1 MYRKKLMR
9 ACLMGTLVVSMA
21 ASNVAPYAPLAATT
35 VQAAGNTKVNV
46 VFVDENGNN
55 VGGGDQWVDE
65 DSDGIFNYSE
75 LELPE
80 GYELNGGGE
89 TFTGE
94 ASYTIS
100 VKKTAT
106 KVNVVFIDE
115 NGDNVGGGDQW
126 VDKDGDGI
134 FNYSELELPEGYELN
149 GGGETF
155 TGEASYTISVKKV
168 QTATKVNVVFIDEN
182 GNNVGGG
189 DQWVDKDGDGIFNY
203 SELELPEGYELNGG
217 GETFTGEASY
227 TVSVKKTEVEAVLT
241 VTFETT
247 DNEVVGKVTP
257 EPKKAPAGELVDY
270 VLAEDFDLPEGYK
283 LAEGVDQITTIQIPA
298 GSTGG
303 HTMIVEKV
311 TTGTMINVTFV
322 DAAGNSHG
330 GGDVIVDTDGDGI
343 FKLDELNE
351 IVPEGYKLTLSGDQF
366 VSDYEGKS
374 TALTVE
380 KIQKGTIINV
390 VFEDRQ
396 DNNLGG
402 GDYLVDED
410 GDGVA
415 NYSEL
420 DLPAGYKLIETGD
433 FFVKDAADG
442 MTVVLDRDGSAI
454 IHVVFKSEGGKNLG
468 GGDYFV
474 DEDGDGVFNYSELD
488 LPVGYELIVT
498 GDEFVDTD
506 KTYEIT
512 LHKINA
518 GTIINV
524 VFVDEEGNNLGGG
537 DYFVDMDDDG
547 IANFSELDVPEGYKL
562 VVTGDFFVADY
573 TGQTNEIKVE
583 KIQKGTIINVVFED
597 RQGNNLGGGDY
608 LVDEDGDGVANYS
621 ELDLPAGYKLIET
634 GDFFVKDAA
643 DGMTVVLDRDG
654 SAIIHVVFKS
664 EGGKNLGG
672 GDYFVDE
679 DGDGVFNYSELDL
692 PVGYELIVTGDEFV
706 DTDKTYEITL
716 HKINAGTIINVV
728 FVDEE
733 GNNLGGGDY
742 FVDMDDDGIANFSE
756 LDVPEGYKLVVT
768 GDFFVADY
776 TGQTNEIKVEKIQKG
791 TIINVVFEDRQGNN
805 LGGGDYLVDEDGD
818 GVANYS
824 ELDLPAGYK
833 LIETGD
839 FFVKDAA
846 DGMTVVLD
854 RDGSAIIHVV
864 FKSEGGK
871 NLGGGDYF
879 VDEDGDGVFNYSE
892 LDLPVGYE
900 LIVTGDEFVDTD
912 KTYEITLHKI
922 NAGTIINVVFVDEEG
937 NNLGGG
943 DYFVDMDDDGIANFS
958 ELDVP
963 EGYKLVVTGDFFVA
977 DYTGQTNEIKVEK
990 IQKGTIIN
998 VVFEDRQGNNLGGGD
1013 YLVDE
1018 DGDGVANYSEL
1029 DLPAGYKL
1037 IETGDFFV
1045 KDAADGMTVVL
1056 DRDGSAIIHVVFK
1069 SEGGKNLGGGDYFVD
1084 EDGDGVFN
1092 YSELDLPVGYELIV
1106 TGDEFV
1112 DTDKTYEITLHKI
1125 NAGTIIDV
1133 VFVDEEGN
1141 NLGGGD
1147 YFVDMDDDGIANF
1160 SELTLPEGYELIVTG
1175 DFFVDE
1181 YVGHSNTIVL
1191 KKIEVI
1197 RDASLRVTF
1206 ETTDGKKVWATK
1218 MMTKEGVE
1226 GEDVVFSLGEDFHL
1240 PLFFKLA
1247 EGVDQI
1253 TDITI
1258 PAGSVGGHT
1267 MIVEPIFDVRL
1278 PKLQL
1283 HLKQ

>member
-1 MYRKKLMR
+1 
-9 ACLMGTLVVSMA
+9 MGTLVVSMA

-35 VQAAGNTKVNV
+35 VQAATGTKVNV
-46 VFVDENGNN
+46 VFVDENGNTIKEET
-55 VGGGDQWVDE
+55 QTVDE
-65 DSDGIFNYSE
+65 DGDGMFKFSE
-75 LELPE
+75 LTLPD
-80 GYELNGGGE
+80 GYELNGGGDQ
-89 TFTGE
+89 FTGE
-94 ASYTIS
+94 ESYEVPVTETLKAAYVTI
-100 VKKTAT
+100 
-106 KVNVVFIDE
+106 
-115 NGDNVGGGDQW
+115 
-126 VDKDGDGI
+126 
-134 FNYSELELPEGYELN
+134 
-149 GGGETF
+149 
-155 TGEASYTISVKKV
+155 
-168 QTATKVNVVFIDEN
+168 
-182 GNNVGGG
+182 
-189 DQWVDKDGDGIFNY
+189 
-203 SELELPEGYELNGG
+203 
-217 GETFTGEASY
+217 
-227 TVSVKKTEVEAVLT
+227 
-241 VTFETT
+241 TFETK
-247 DNEVVGKVTP
+247 DGEVIEKVTP
-257 EPKKAPAGELVDY
+257 TPKKAPAGEIVYY
-270 VLAEDFDLPEGYK
+270 VLGEDFDLPEGYK
-283 LAEGVDQITTIQIPA
+283 LAEGMMTTIEFPA
-298 GSTGG
+298 GSVGG
-303 HTMIVEKV
+303 PTLIVEKIQ
-311 TTGTMINVTFV
+311 TGTQINVTFV
-322 DAAGNSHG
+322 DAAGNNVG
-330 GGDVIVDTDGDGI
+330 GGDVVVDEDGDGI
-343 FKLDELNE
+343 FKYDELNE
-351 IVPEGYKLTLSGDQF
+351 IVPDGYKLTAGGDQF
-366 VSDYEGKS
+366 VSDYAGEGKS
-374 TALTVE
+374 TKVTVE
-380 KIQKGTIINV
+380 KIQKGTQINV
-390 VFEDRQ
+390 TFVDAAGT
-396 DNNLGG
+396 NVGG
-402 GDYLVDED
+402 GDVLVDAD
-410 GDGVA
+410 GDG
-415 NYSEL
+415 
-420 DLPAGYKLIETGD
+420 I
-433 FFVKDAADG
+433 F
-442 MTVVLDRDGSAI
+442 
-454 IHVVFKSEGGKNLG
+454 NLNE
-468 GGDYFV
+468 V
-474 DEDGDGVFNYSELD
+474 SSIL
-488 LPVGYELIVT
+488 
-498 GDEFVDTD
+498 
-506 KTYEIT
+506 
-512 LHKINA
+512 
-518 GTIINV
+518 
-524 VFVDEEGNNLGGG
+524 
-537 DYFVDMDDDG
+537 
-547 IANFSELDVPEGYKL
+547 PEGYKL
-562 VVTGDFFVADY
+562 VLGGDQFVSDY
-573 TGQTNEIKVE
+573 AGEGKSTELTVE

-958 ELDVP
+958 EL
-963 EGYKLVVTGDFFVA
+963 
-977 DYTGQTNEIKVEK
+977 
-990 IQKGTIIN
+990 
-998 VVFEDRQGNNLGGGD
+998 
-1013 YLVDE
+1013 
-1018 DGDGVANYSEL
+1018 
-1029 DLPAGYKL
+1029 
-1037 IETGDFFV
+1037 
-1045 KDAADGMTVVL
+1045 
-1056 DRDGSAIIHVVFK
+1056 
-1069 SEGGKNLGGGDYFVD
+1069 
-1084 EDGDGVFN
+1084 
-1092 YSELDLPVGYELIV
+1092 
-1106 TGDEFV
+1106 
-1112 DTDKTYEITLHKI
+1112 
-1125 NAGTIIDV
+1125 
-1133 VFVDEEGN
+1133 
-1141 NLGGGD
+1141 
-1147 YFVDMDDDGIANF
+1147 
-1160 SELTLPEGYELIVTG
+1160 TLPEGYELIVTG

>member
-21 ASNVAPYAPLAATT
+21 ASNVAPYAPLAATKVEAKET
-35 VQAAGNTKVNV
+35 QSVGVNYWDIENDVQAGEGKVTVDADATQVNTSALTDVPNGYEIASTGDITINDGWIWVEVKPVATTQEIGVNYWDVENNKQAGEGKVT
-46 VFVDENGNN
+46 VDAGANN
-55 VGGGDQWVDE
+55 VNTSALTDVPEGYEISRTGDVQINDGWIFVEVRPAAEETVEIGVNYWDVENNKQAGEGKVTVDA
-65 DSDGIFNYSE
+65 DAYNVNTSALTDI
-75 LELPE
+75 PE
-80 GYELNGGGE
+80 GYEL
-89 TFTGE
+89 
-94 ASYTIS
+94 
-100 VKKTAT
+100 
-106 KVNVVFIDE
+106 VNV
-115 NGDNVGGGDQW
+115 
-126 VDKDGDGI
+126 
-134 FNYSELELPEGYELN
+134 
-149 GGGETF
+149 
-155 TGEASYTISVKKV
+155 
-168 QTATKVNVVFIDEN
+168 
-182 GNNVGGG
+182 
-189 DQWVDKDGDGIFNY
+189 
-203 SELELPEGYELNGG
+203 
-217 GETFTGEASY
+217 
-227 TVSVKKTEVEAVLT
+227 
-241 VTFETT
+241 
-247 DNEVVGKVTP
+247 
-257 EPKKAPAGELVDY
+257 
-270 VLAEDFDLPEGYK
+270 
-283 LAEGVDQITTIQIPA
+283 
-298 GSTGG
+298 
-303 HTMIVEKV
+303 
-311 TTGTMINVTFV
+311 
-322 DAAGNSHG
+322 
-330 GGDVIVDTDGDGI
+330 GDVTINDGWI
-343 FKLDELNE
+343 YVEVKPVKAE
-351 IVPEGYKLTLSGDQF
+351 
-366 VSDYEGKS
+366 S
-374 TALTVE
+374 T
-380 KIQKGTIINV
+380 
-390 VFEDRQ
+390 
-396 DNNLGG
+396 
-402 GDYLVDED
+402 
-410 GDGVA
+410 
-415 NYSEL
+415 
-420 DLPAGYKLIETGD
+420 
-433 FFVKDAADG
+433 
-442 MTVVLDRDGSAI
+442 I
-454 IHVVFKSEGGKNLG
+454 IHVTFKSEGGKDLG

-474 DEDGDGVFNYSELD
+474 DADGDGVFNYSELT
-488 LPVGYELIVT
+488 LQEGYELIET
-498 GDEFVDTD
+498 GDTFVDTD

-512 LHKINA
+512 LHKTNP

-524 VFVDEEGNNLGGG
+524 VYVDENGNNLGGG

-958 ELDVP
+958 EL
-963 EGYKLVVTGDFFVA
+963 
-977 DYTGQTNEIKVEK
+977 
-990 IQKGTIIN
+990 
-998 VVFEDRQGNNLGGGD
+998 
-1013 YLVDE
+1013 
-1018 DGDGVANYSEL
+1018 
-1029 DLPAGYKL
+1029 
-1037 IETGDFFV
+1037 
-1045 KDAADGMTVVL
+1045 
-1056 DRDGSAIIHVVFK
+1056 
-1069 SEGGKNLGGGDYFVD
+1069 
-1084 EDGDGVFN
+1084 
-1092 YSELDLPVGYELIV
+1092 
-1106 TGDEFV
+1106 
-1112 DTDKTYEITLHKI
+1112 
-1125 NAGTIIDV
+1125 
-1133 VFVDEEGN
+1133 
-1141 NLGGGD
+1141 
-1147 YFVDMDDDGIANF
+1147 
-1160 SELTLPEGYELIVTG
+1160 TLPEGYELIVTG

>member
-1 MYRKKLMR
+1 MQVVVEKKDVP
-9 ACLMGTLVVSMA
+9 VVTKTVGV
-21 ASNVAPYAPLAATT
+21 NYWDVKND
-35 VQAAGNTKVNV
+35 VQAGEGEVTVAA
-46 VFVDENGNN
+46 DANN
-55 VGGGDQWVDE
+55 VNTSTLTD
-65 DSDGIFNYSE
+65 I
-75 LELPE
+75 PE
-80 GYELNGGGE
+80 GYELVSTGDVEINDGWIWVEVKPVATTQEVGVNYWDIVNNTQAGE
-89 TFTGE
+89 G
-94 ASYTIS
+94 
-100 VKKTAT
+100 
-106 KVNVVFIDE
+106 KVTVAADANNVNTSALTDI
-115 NGDNVGGGDQW
+115 
-126 VDKDGDGI
+126 
-134 FNYSELELPEGYELN
+134 PEGYELTVSGDITIN
-149 GGGETF
+149 DGWIWVEVKPVATTQEIGVNYWDVENDVQAGEGKVTVAADAYNVN
-155 TGEASYTISVKKV
+155 TSVL
-168 QTATKVNVVFIDEN
+168 TDI
-182 GNNVGGG
+182 
-189 DQWVDKDGDGIFNY
+189 
-203 SELELPEGYELNGG
+203 PEGYELASTGDIKINDGWIYVEVRPAAEKTVEIG
-217 GETFTGEASY
+217 VNYWDVENNKQAGE
-227 TVSVKKTEVEAVLT
+227 
-241 VTFETT
+241 
-247 DNEVVGKVTP
+247 GKVT
-257 EPKKAPAGELVDY
+257 
-270 VLAEDFDLPEGYK
+270 
-283 LAEGVDQITTIQIPA
+283 
-298 GSTGG
+298 
-303 HTMIVEKV
+303 
-311 TTGTMINVTFV
+311 V
-322 DAAGNSHG
+322 DAGANNVNTSAL
-330 GGDVIVDTDGDGI
+330 TD
-343 FKLDELNE
+343 
-351 IVPEGYKLTLSGDQF
+351 VPEGYELVNVGD
-366 VSDYEGKS
+366 VTINDGWIYVEVKPVKAES
-374 TALTVE
+374 T
-380 KIQKGTIINV
+380 
-390 VFEDRQ
+390 
-396 DNNLGG
+396 
-402 GDYLVDED
+402 
-410 GDGVA
+410 
-415 NYSEL
+415 
-420 DLPAGYKLIETGD
+420 
-433 FFVKDAADG
+433 
-442 MTVVLDRDGSAI
+442 I
-454 IHVVFKSEGGKNLG
+454 IHVTFKSEGGKDLG

-474 DEDGDGVFNYSELD
+474 DADGDGVFNYSELT
-488 LPVGYELIVT
+488 LPEGYELIET
-498 GDEFVDTD
+498 GDTFVDTD

-512 LHKINA
+512 LHKTNP

-524 VFVDEEGNNLGGG
+524 VYVDENGNNLGGG

-958 ELDVP
+958 EL
-963 EGYKLVVTGDFFVA
+963 
-977 DYTGQTNEIKVEK
+977 
-990 IQKGTIIN
+990 
-998 VVFEDRQGNNLGGGD
+998 
-1013 YLVDE
+1013 
-1018 DGDGVANYSEL
+1018 
-1029 DLPAGYKL
+1029 
-1037 IETGDFFV
+1037 
-1045 KDAADGMTVVL
+1045 
-1056 DRDGSAIIHVVFK
+1056 
-1069 SEGGKNLGGGDYFVD
+1069 
-1084 EDGDGVFN
+1084 
-1092 YSELDLPVGYELIV
+1092 
-1106 TGDEFV
+1106 
-1112 DTDKTYEITLHKI
+1112 
-1125 NAGTIIDV
+1125 
-1133 VFVDEEGN
+1133 
-1141 NLGGGD
+1141 
-1147 YFVDMDDDGIANF
+1147 
-1160 SELTLPEGYELIVTG
+1160 TLPEGYELIVTG

>member
-1 MYRKKLMR
+1 MQT
-9 ACLMGTLVVSMA
+9 A
-21 ASNVAPYAPLAATT
+21 
-35 VQAAGNTKVNV
+35 TKVNV
-46 VFVDENGNN
+46 VFVDENG
-55 VGGGDQWVDE
+55 D
-65 DSDGIFNYSE
+65 
-75 LELPE
+75 
-80 GYELNGGGE
+80 
-89 TFTGE
+89 
-94 ASYTIS
+94 
-100 VKKTAT
+100 
-106 KVNVVFIDE
+106 
-115 NGDNVGGGDQW
+115 
-126 VDKDGDGI
+126 
-134 FNYSELELPEGYELN
+134 
-149 GGGETF
+149 
-155 TGEASYTISVKKV
+155 
-168 QTATKVNVVFIDEN
+168 
-182 GNNVGGG
+182 NVGGG

-396 DNNLGG
+396 GNNLGG

-474 DEDGDGVFNYSELD
+474 DEDGDGVFNYSELT
-488 LPVGYELIVT
+488 LPEGYELIET
-498 GDEFVDTD
+498 GDTFVDTD

-512 LHKINA
+512 LHKTNP

-524 VFVDEEGNNLGGG
+524 VYVDENGNNVGGG

-756 LDVPEGYKLVVT
+756 L
-768 GDFFVADY
+768 
-776 TGQTNEIKVEKIQKG
+776 
-791 TIINVVFEDRQGNN
+791 
-805 LGGGDYLVDEDGD
+805 
-818 GVANYS
+818 
-824 ELDLPAGYK
+824 
-833 LIETGD
+833 
-839 FFVKDAA
+839 
-846 DGMTVVLD
+846 
-854 RDGSAIIHVV
+854 
-864 FKSEGGK
+864 
-871 NLGGGDYF
+871 
-879 VDEDGDGVFNYSE
+879 
-892 LDLPVGYE
+892 
-900 LIVTGDEFVDTD
+900 
-912 KTYEITLHKI
+912 
-922 NAGTIINVVFVDEEG
+922 
-937 NNLGGG
+937 
-943 DYFVDMDDDGIANFS
+943 
-958 ELDVP
+958 
-963 EGYKLVVTGDFFVA
+963 
-977 DYTGQTNEIKVEK
+977 
-990 IQKGTIIN
+990 
-998 VVFEDRQGNNLGGGD
+998 
-1013 YLVDE
+1013 
-1018 DGDGVANYSEL
+1018 
-1029 DLPAGYKL
+1029 
-1037 IETGDFFV
+1037 
-1045 KDAADGMTVVL
+1045 
-1056 DRDGSAIIHVVFK
+1056 
-1069 SEGGKNLGGGDYFVD
+1069 
-1084 EDGDGVFN
+1084 
-1092 YSELDLPVGYELIV
+1092 
-1106 TGDEFV
+1106 
-1112 DTDKTYEITLHKI
+1112 
-1125 NAGTIIDV
+1125 
-1133 VFVDEEGN
+1133 
-1141 NLGGGD
+1141 
-1147 YFVDMDDDGIANF
+1147 
-1160 SELTLPEGYELIVTG
+1160 TLPEGYELIVTG

>member
-1 MYRKKLMR
+1 MDADAY
-9 ACLMGTLVVSMA
+9 
-21 ASNVAPYAPLAATT
+21 NV
-35 VQAAGNTKVNV
+35 NTSALT
-46 VFVDENGNN
+46 D
-55 VGGGDQWVDE
+55 
-65 DSDGIFNYSE
+65 I
-75 LELPE
+75 PE
-80 GYELNGGGE
+80 GYEL
-89 TFTGE
+89 
-94 ASYTIS
+94 
-100 VKKTAT
+100 
-106 KVNVVFIDE
+106 VNV
-115 NGDNVGGGDQW
+115 
-126 VDKDGDGI
+126 
-134 FNYSELELPEGYELN
+134 
-149 GGGETF
+149 
-155 TGEASYTISVKKV
+155 
-168 QTATKVNVVFIDEN
+168 
-182 GNNVGGG
+182 
-189 DQWVDKDGDGIFNY
+189 
-203 SELELPEGYELNGG
+203 
-217 GETFTGEASY
+217 
-227 TVSVKKTEVEAVLT
+227 
-241 VTFETT
+241 
-247 DNEVVGKVTP
+247 
-257 EPKKAPAGELVDY
+257 
-270 VLAEDFDLPEGYK
+270 
-283 LAEGVDQITTIQIPA
+283 
-298 GSTGG
+298 
-303 HTMIVEKV
+303 
-311 TTGTMINVTFV
+311 
-322 DAAGNSHG
+322 
-330 GGDVIVDTDGDGI
+330 GDVTINDGWI
-343 FKLDELNE
+343 YVEVKPVKAE
-351 IVPEGYKLTLSGDQF
+351 
-366 VSDYEGKS
+366 S
-374 TALTVE
+374 T
-380 KIQKGTIINV
+380 
-390 VFEDRQ
+390 
-396 DNNLGG
+396 
-402 GDYLVDED
+402 
-410 GDGVA
+410 
-415 NYSEL
+415 
-420 DLPAGYKLIETGD
+420 
-433 FFVKDAADG
+433 
-442 MTVVLDRDGSAI
+442 I
-454 IHVVFKSEGGKNLG
+454 IHVTFKSEGGKDLG

-474 DEDGDGVFNYSELD
+474 DADGDGVFNYSELT
-488 LPVGYELIVT
+488 LPEGYELIET
-498 GDEFVDTD
+498 GDTFVDTD

-512 LHKINA
+512 LHKTNP

-524 VFVDEEGNNLGGG
+524 VYVDENGNNLGGG

-958 ELDVP
+958 EL
-963 EGYKLVVTGDFFVA
+963 
-977 DYTGQTNEIKVEK
+977 
-990 IQKGTIIN
+990 
-998 VVFEDRQGNNLGGGD
+998 
-1013 YLVDE
+1013 
-1018 DGDGVANYSEL
+1018 
-1029 DLPAGYKL
+1029 
-1037 IETGDFFV
+1037 
-1045 KDAADGMTVVL
+1045 
-1056 DRDGSAIIHVVFK
+1056 
-1069 SEGGKNLGGGDYFVD
+1069 
-1084 EDGDGVFN
+1084 
-1092 YSELDLPVGYELIV
+1092 
-1106 TGDEFV
+1106 
-1112 DTDKTYEITLHKI
+1112 
-1125 NAGTIIDV
+1125 
-1133 VFVDEEGN
+1133 
-1141 NLGGGD
+1141 
-1147 YFVDMDDDGIANF
+1147 
-1160 SELTLPEGYELIVTG
+1160 TLPEGYELIVTG